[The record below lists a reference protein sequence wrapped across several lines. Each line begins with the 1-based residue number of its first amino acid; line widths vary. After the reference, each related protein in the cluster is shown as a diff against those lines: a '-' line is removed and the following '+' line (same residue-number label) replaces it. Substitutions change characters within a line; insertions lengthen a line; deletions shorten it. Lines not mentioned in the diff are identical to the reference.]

1 MINIKNLTKTYGSFK
16 AVDNLS
22 FHINKGE
29 IVGLLGPNG
38 AGKTTTMKI
47 ITCFMPATEGEV
59 KIAGLDVK
67 KDPLKIR
74 QLIGYLPENAPLY
87 PELNV
92 LEYLGYIAG
101 IRKIPFFERKDAIEK
116 VIRLCGL
123 ENKKRSEIYE
133 LSKGYKQRVGLA
145 QVLIHDPEI
154 LVLDEPTN
162 GLDPNQI
169 IEIRELIKK
178 IGKKK
183 TVILS
188 SHILS
193 EVEATS
199 DRVLI
204 INNGKIVASGTPGE
218 LREQSTNS
226 GKSIVHLQV
235 EGSPKSLV
243 VAKMEKLKGVK
254 KVSAKQG
261 EKRGILAVKI
271 ESEGGLDLRKPLVHH
286 VIKNK
291 FELLEMTREEVS
303 LEDVFIKLTKK

>member
-1 MINIKNLTKTYGSFK
+1 MIEIKNLTKIYGNFK
-16 AVDNLS
+16 AVDALTLQ
-22 FHINKGE
+22 IKKGE

-47 ITCFMPATEGEV
+47 LTCYMPATEGEV
-59 KIAGLDVK
+59 KIAKFDVK
-67 KDPLKIR
+67 KDALKIR
-74 QLIGYLPENAPLY
+74 KLIGYLPENAPLY

-92 LEYLGYIAG
+92 LEYLKYIAE
-101 IRKIPFFERKDAIEK
+101 IRKIPFSQRKEAIEK
-116 VIRLCGL
+116 VIKLCGL

-145 QVLIHDPEI
+145 QALIHDPEI

-178 IGKKK
+178 IGKEK

-204 INNGKIVASGTPGE
+204 INNGKIVASGTPEE
-218 LREQSTNS
+218 LREQSNS
-226 GKSIVHLQV
+226 ETKAVVRLQI
-235 EGSPKSLV
+235 EGSPK
-243 VAKMEKLKGVK
+243 AKIIAKLEKLKGVK
-254 KVSAKQG
+254 KVFAKQA
-261 EKRGILAVKI
+261 EKRGIFNVTVEA
-271 ESEGGLDLRKPLVHH
+271 EDDLDLRKPLVHH
-286 VIKNK
+286 VLKSG
-291 FELLEMTREEVS
+291 FELLEMMKEEVS